1 MPGYRSLQLMA
12 CLVLAE
18 SVPADGRVLVLGAG
32 GGAELEIFAKLQ
44 PRWRFV
50 AVDPS
55 PPMLSQAK
63 LRMAAIGA
71 SDRVEWVEKPLSQAP
86 QRRFDGATCL
96 LTLPFLPDN
105 GVRLDGLRHIRS
117 CLREGAPLVLAHLAF
132 DPRGPLAKKS
142 QERYASF
149 ALASGAAP
157 ELVTQALEHML
168 SRLSLVSRE
177 REVELLTSAGFQDAE
192 EFYRSFDWTGW
203 ASYAG
208 GAAWPYCCAD

>member
-1 MPGYRSLQLMA
+1 MA
-12 CLVLAE
+12 LLLLTE
-18 SVPADGRVLVLGAG
+18 SVPADGRVLILGAG
-32 GGAELEIFAKLQ
+32 GGAELEVFAKLQ
-44 PRWRFV
+44 PGWRFV

-55 PPMLSQAK
+55 APMLSQAK
-63 LRMAAIGA
+63 MRMAAIGA
-71 SDRVEWVEKPLSQAP
+71 SERVEWVEKPLSQAP
-86 QRRFDGATCL
+86 QGPFDGATCL

-142 QERYASF
+142 QKRYASF

-157 ELVTQALEHML
+157 ELVSQTIEQML
-168 SRLSLVSRE
+168 SGLSLVSRE
-177 REVELLTSAGFQDAE
+177 REVELLASAGFQDAE

-203 ASYAG
+203 VSYAG
-208 GAAWPYCCAD
+208 GAAWPYRFAD